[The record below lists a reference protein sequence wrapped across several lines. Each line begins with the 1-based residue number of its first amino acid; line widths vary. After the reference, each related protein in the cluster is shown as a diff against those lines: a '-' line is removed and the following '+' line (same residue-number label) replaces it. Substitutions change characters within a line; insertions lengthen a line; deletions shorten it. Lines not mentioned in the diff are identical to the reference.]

1 MSKCATTSIKGFP
14 LQLNITGNGL
24 SRPTVANYRA
34 IAENLSDY
42 IDFQWSPHTTGLPI
56 THPNGSA
63 TSVQVEDSTSS
74 STVIFNG
81 FTYTVYSVQITTATH
96 RNWLTTDPQ
105 NKNEYDLAIILQQ
118 TSAAPGSIPYIV
130 FIVPLLTGGADST
143 QDPAYLK
150 AIGQTTVATAYT
162 LQSCFVPDTTFASY
176 IACYD
181 GTGAGKS
188 QSLQVFAATT
198 GLIVSSSTISRFT
211 SGTTKP
217 QTIQL
222 PTALGSSSSGTISS
236 IDNNPANL
244 QQYVTASVFSS
255 GLTEATEQ
263 NTVRTDPS
271 SAYKCV
277 ELDPDSLDEAG
288 NVQVDMNTGELTST
302 LKDILAE
309 RQVIAN
315 MVKPQ
320 ETGPASPAAAS
331 LATKIY
337 EFFLTVILILGVVF
351 ALYKFIFIG
360 DTGYRQ
366 LGEVIG
372 SVVIALLFIAGV
384 GVNFFG
390 KDVQMQTIG
399 GWVMIAASICAI
411 LFYGV
416 FYVIWPV
423 PDPSSCPPNPLGAA
437 GIAAAAAAPVASGAA
452 TTIAGR
458 IKASATGTWSPTQVG
473 ILGAILWATG
483 FIIGNII

>member
-1 MSKCATTSIKGFP
+1 MSKCLQTSIKGFP

-24 SRPTVANYRA
+24 TRPTVANYTA
-34 IAENLSDY
+34 IAENLSAY

-56 THPNGSA
+56 TNPTGGT
-63 TSVQVEDSTSS
+63 TSIQLEDSTSS
-74 STVIFNG
+74 STVIYNG
-81 FTYTVYSVQITTATH
+81 FTYTMYSVQIISATH
-96 RNWLTTDPQ
+96 GNWLTTDP
-105 NKNEYDLAIILQQ
+105 NGKNDYDLAIILQQ
-118 TSAAPGSIPYIV
+118 PSTTSGGTPYMV
-130 FIVPLLTGGADST
+130 FILPLLTGDTDTGK
-143 QDPAYLK
+143 DPAYLK
-150 AIGQTTVATAYT
+150 AIAQTTVATAYT
-162 LQSCFVPDTTFASY
+162 LQSCFVPQTTFASY
-176 IACYD
+176 IACFD
-181 GTGAGKS
+181 GTGAGKT

-198 GLIVSSSTISRFT
+198 GLTVSTSILSRFT
-211 SGTTKP
+211 SGTNKP
-217 QTIQL
+217 QDIRF
-222 PTALGSSSSGTISS
+222 PTALGTSSSGTISA
-236 IDNNPANL
+236 IDNNSANL

-255 GLTEATEQ
+255 GLTTSLRS
-263 NTVRTDPS
+263 VRTDPS

-277 ELDPDSLDEAG
+277 ELDPDSLDMSG
-288 NVQVDMNTGELTST
+288 NLQIDVNSGELTST

-309 RQVIAN
+309 RQVIAQ

-320 ETGPASPAAAS
+320 ESGPASPAAAS

-337 EFFLTVILILGVVF
+337 EFFLTVIIILAVVF

-399 GWVMIAASICAI
+399 GWVMIAASIAAI

-423 PDPSSCPPNPLGAA
+423 PDPSSCSPNPLSAA
-437 GIAAAAAAPVASGAA
+437 GLAAAAAAPAVSGAA
-452 TTIAGR
+452 TTIVGR
-458 IKASATGTWSPTQVG
+458 MKVSASGTWSPTQAG
-473 ILGAILWATG
+473 ILGAILLATG
-483 FIIGNII
+483 FIIGNLI